1 MMTAADDAGPIWPEL
16 SYSAW
21 SETLATL
28 QLWTQIV
35 GKIRLTL
42 TPWLNH
48 SWQTPLY
55 VTARGLGTSS
65 IPIGAEIFDIE
76 FDFIAHRLNV
86 RTSRGAERFLP
97 LKAQSVADFF
107 SATVDLLA
115 SVGVTVAI
123 KETPNEVPNPIRF
136 S

>member
-1 MMTAADDAGPIWPEL
+1 MDSADAIWPDL

-28 QLWTQIV
+28 HLWTQIV

-55 VTARGLGTSS
+55 VTARGLGTSP
-65 IPIGAEIFDIE
+65 IPIGTEIFEIE
-76 FDFIAHRLNV
+76 FDFVAHRLNV

-97 LKAQSVADFF
+97 LKAQSVADFYC
-107 SATVDLLA
+107 ATIDLLA
-115 SVGVTVAI
+115 QHGRSGRDQGDAERNS
-123 KETPNEVPNPIRF
+123 KSDPLF
-136 S
+136 

>member
-1 MMTAADDAGPIWPEL
+1 MVNTIDGSDAIWPDL
-16 SYSAW
+16 TYSAW

-55 VTARGLGTSS
+55 VTARGLGTSP
-65 IPIGAEIFDIE
+65 IPIGREIFDIE
-76 FDFIAHRLNV
+76 FDFVAHRLNV
-86 RTSRGAERFLP
+86 RTSRA
-97 LKAQSVADFF
+97 
-107 SATVDLLA
+107 
-115 SVGVTVAI
+115 
-123 KETPNEVPNPIRF
+123 PNDRCRSSRNRSPTSIAPPSTSSRVWV
-136 S
+136 